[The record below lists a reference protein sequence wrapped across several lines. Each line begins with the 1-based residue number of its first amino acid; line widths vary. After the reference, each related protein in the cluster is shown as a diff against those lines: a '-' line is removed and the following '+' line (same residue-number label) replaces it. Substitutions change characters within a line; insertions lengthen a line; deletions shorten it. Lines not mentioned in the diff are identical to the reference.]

1 MPTLTVYQLK
11 PPHHTATLAFHFG
24 RQGIGL
30 EETSETLAS
39 DSLFAALVAQAAVSE
54 ADVAA
59 DGAPAWA
66 APFVQGQPPLH
77 HSSLLPALGGMP
89 LLPRPLL
96 PLRLPDA
103 AEVAA
108 KQLKK
113 LRYLSPQLFTLACQ
127 GAELPAQIIPLQQG
141 KVWISEAEAR
151 QLPAPW
157 KPASGE
163 ADAAWRARLRR
174 AQLWQVDAI
183 PRVTLDRL
191 SVAPAYYEVG
201 QVVFAAGAGLSLLVA
216 FHDPAAQ
223 PRFERLLTLLGESGL
238 GGKRTNGYGAF
249 SWQRSELQ
257 LNLPEPHQRAVLLS
271 RYIPTP
277 DELALVRDERSTY
290 QLANAGGWFLA
301 ANGQTGR
308 RKPVMM
314 IAEGAVLAI
323 NDRLPSGRVLDVRP
337 DDSVPHPVY
346 RSGLALAIGAP
357 AAEER
362 PGASP

>member
-1 MPTLTVYQLK
+1 MPTLTVYLLTS
-11 PPHHTATLAFHFG
+11 PNPATALACHFG

-30 EETSETLAS
+30 EETSEALAS
-39 DSLFAALVAQAAVSE
+39 DSLFAALVAQAALSE
-54 ADVAA
+54 AEFAA

-66 APFVQGQPPLH
+66 AAFAQGEPPLR
-77 HSSLLPALGGMP
+77 HSSLLPAVGGLP

-96 PLRLPDA
+96 PLRLPAQAD
-103 AEVAA
+103 VAA

-113 LRYLSPQLFTLACQ
+113 LRYLSPRLFELACR
-127 GAELPAQIIPLQQG
+127 GAELPAEMIALQQG
-141 KVWISEAEAR
+141 KVWLSETEAR

-163 ADAAWRARLRR
+163 SDAAWRARLRSTL
-174 AQLWQVDAI
+174 LWQIDAI

-191 SVAPAYYEVG
+191 SAASAYYEVG
-201 QVVFAAGAGLSLLVA
+201 RVVFAPGAGLSVLVA

-249 SWQRSELQ
+249 SWQRSELI
-257 LNLPEPHQRAVLLS
+257 LNLPEPHRRAVLLS
-271 RYIPTP
+271 RYVPTP
-277 DELALVRDERSTY
+277 DELALVRDAQSKY
-290 QLANAGGWFLA
+290 QLANVGGWFLA
-301 ANGQTGR
+301 ANGVTAR
-308 RKPVMM
+308 RRPVMM

-323 NDRLPSGRVLDVRP
+323 TDRLPSGRVIDVRP

-346 RSGLALAIGAP
+346 RSGLALAVGV
-357 AAEER
+357 
-362 PGASP
+362 PGA